1 MLHLKRNL
9 LVLFLLLS
17 FPIFTDVN
25 KNPFELIDI
34 KSQEMVVVLTSEN
47 ELFNTN
53 PELFKNK
60 IKNIFEP
67 LIDFNRVS
75 ASVMGKKYYLSATK
89 EERAEFIEVFKISL
103 LDTYAETLAQWGDAE
118 IFGEVAEYNRNSEL
132 IKIEGSP
139 VRFEIY
145 TEDNIFS
152 GFSNLVLIKDDEIEI
167 SGSVLIED
175 KNSRIRGKIIKF
187 NMGSGELQ
195 IN

>member
-1 MLHLKRNL
+1 MHKIFLVGL
-9 LVLFLLLS
+9 LISIFGFLNAAEMS
-17 FPIFTDVN
+17 
-25 KNPFELIDI
+25 IDI
-34 KSQEMVVVLTSEN
+34 SE
-47 ELFNTN
+47 
-53 PELFKNK
+53 K
-60 IKNIFEP
+60 IDISSDNIE
-67 LIDFNRVS
+67 IKE
-75 ASVMGKKYYLSATK
+75 GKI
-89 EERAEFIEVFKISL
+89 EFRDNVIFRS
-103 LDTYAETLAQWGDAE
+103 DSFE

-139 VRFEIY
+139 VRFEID
-145 TEDNIFS
+145 TEDNIFN

>member
-1 MLHLKRNL
+1 MHKIFLVGL
-9 LVLFLLLS
+9 LIS
-17 FPIFTDVN
+17 IFGFRDAAEMSIDVSE
-25 KNPFELIDI
+25 KIDI
-34 KSQEMVVVLTSEN
+34 SSDNIEIKEGKIE
-47 ELFNTN
+47 
-53 PELFKNK
+53 FKN
-60 IKNIFEP
+60 NVIFRS
-67 LIDFNRVS
+67 DSF
-75 ASVMGKKYYLSATK
+75 
-89 EERAEFIEVFKISL
+89 
-103 LDTYAETLAQWGDAE
+103 E

-139 VRFEIY
+139 VRFEID
-145 TEDNIFS
+145 TEDNIFN

>member
-1 MLHLKRNL
+1 MHKIFLVGL
-9 LVLFLLLS
+9 LISIFGFLDAAEMS
-17 FPIFTDVN
+17 IDVSE
-25 KNPFELIDI
+25 KIDI
-34 KSQEMVVVLTSEN
+34 SSDNIEIKEG
-47 ELFNTN
+47 
-53 PELFKNK
+53 K
-60 IKNIFEP
+60 IEFRDNVIFRS
-67 LIDFNRVS
+67 DSF
-75 ASVMGKKYYLSATK
+75 
-89 EERAEFIEVFKISL
+89 
-103 LDTYAETLAQWGDAE
+103 E

-139 VRFEIY
+139 VRFEIE
-145 TEDNIFS
+145 TEDNIFN